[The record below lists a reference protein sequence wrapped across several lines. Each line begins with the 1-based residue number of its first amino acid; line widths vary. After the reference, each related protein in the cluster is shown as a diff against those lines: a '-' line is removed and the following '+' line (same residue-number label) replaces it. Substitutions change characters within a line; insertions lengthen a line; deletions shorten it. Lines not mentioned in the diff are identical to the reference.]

1 MKVSLQSNLAVNLN
15 EYYMS
20 SNQNQKLHLPN
31 LAIINF
37 RGIRNLE
44 IGRLGRVTLLTGRNG
59 VGKTT
64 ILEAVRVYAARGH
77 EDVFQE
83 LLLTREEFA
92 KARDE
97 DLDLILVPDYTA
109 LFYGRR
115 VTPNQPISI
124 GLVSGQDAL
133 RIMVVDVKDLSEN
146 QRGLLAQIDP
156 EADESLKAVYRDAES
171 VIPSFLKISDSKEP
185 QLVRT
190 LSRRLQRRGELISPN
205 MPDPI
210 NLESLGPGL
219 PSNDKLADF
228 WDDVALTDEEPL
240 MLKALGLT
248 GVSIGGVVVVGEGRQ
263 RRFGRDGRRIVVKI
277 DDQPERVPLKSLG
290 DGITRLFATSLAL
303 VSSRKGFLLIDE
315 VENGIHHSIQF
326 DFWEMIM
333 KAAKEFDVQVLAT
346 TQSFDCVKA
355 FARAAVKEEEEGILV
370 RLQKEGNDI
379 QAVEYTE
386 DELET
391 VSKQNI
397 EVR

>member
-1 MKVSLQSNLAVNLN
+1 M
-15 EYYMS
+15 
-20 SNQNQKLHLPN
+20 LHLPD
-31 LAIINF
+31 LAITNF
-37 RGIRNLE
+37 RGIRKLK

-59 VGKTT
+59 IGKTT
-64 ILEAVRVYAARGH
+64 VLEAVRVYAARGYG
-77 EDVFQE
+77 DVLQE
-83 LLLTREEFA
+83 LLYTREEFA

-97 DLDLILVPDYTA
+97 DLDLILVPDYTT
-109 LFYGRR
+109 LFYGRY
-115 VTPNQPISI
+115 VTSDQSISI
-124 GLVSGQDAL
+124 GPVSVQDDL
-133 RIMVVDVKDLSEN
+133 RIAVTDVKELSDH
-146 QRGLLAQIDP
+146 QQGLLAQLDY
-156 EADESLKAVYRDAES
+156 EAGKILKIVYRDAES
-171 VIPSFLKISDSKEP
+171 VIPSPLEIPDSKYSDP
-185 QLVRT
+185 TRLLRL
-190 LSRRLQRRGELISPN
+190 LSRRLQRRGELIASN

-210 NLESLGPGL
+210 NSELLGPGL

-228 WDDVALTDEEPL
+228 WDDVALTDKEPL

-263 RRFGRDGRRIVVKI
+263 RRFGQDGRRIVVKI

-303 VSSRKGFLLIDE
+303 ASSRKGFLLIDE

-333 KAAKEFDVQVLAT
+333 NAAKEFDVQVLAT
-346 TQSFDCVKA
+346 THSFDCVKA
-355 FARAAVKEEEEGILV
+355 FARAAIEDEEEGILV
-370 RLQKEGNDI
+370 RLQKEGDDI

-386 DELET
+386 DELEI

>member
-1 MKVSLQSNLAVNLN
+1 
-15 EYYMS
+15 MS
-20 SNQNQKLHLPN
+20 SNQNRKLHLPD
-31 LAIINF
+31 LAITNF
-37 RGIRNLE
+37 RGIRNLK

-64 ILEAVRVYAARGH
+64 VLEAVRVYAARGH

-97 DLDLILVPDYTA
+97 DLDLTLVPDYTT

-115 VTPNQPISI
+115 ATPDQSISI
-124 GLVSGQDAL
+124 GPASDQDAL
-133 RIMVVDVKDLSEN
+133 RITVANVKDLSDN
-146 QRGLLAQIDP
+146 QRVLLAQLNP
-156 EADESLKAVYRDAES
+156 EADESLKVVYRGAES
-171 VIPSFLKISDSKEP
+171 VIPSFSKNSDSKEP
-185 QLVRT
+185 QLLRF
-190 LSRRLQRRGELISPN
+190 LSRRLQRRGDLISPD

-210 NLESLGPGL
+210 NFELLGPGL

-248 GVSIGGVVVVGEGRQ
+248 GVSIGGVVVVGERRQ
-263 RRFGRDGRRIVVKI
+263 RRFGQDGRRIVVKI

-303 VSSRKGFLLIDE
+303 ASSRKGFLLIDE

-326 DFWEMIM
+326 DFWEMILN
-333 KAAKEFDVQVLAT
+333 AAKEFDVQVLAT
-346 TQSFDCVKA
+346 THSFDCVKA
-355 FARAAVKEEEEGILV
+355 FARAAIEDEEEGILV
-370 RLQKEGNDI
+370 RLQKEGDDI

-386 DELET
+386 DELEI

>member
-146 QRGLLAQIDP
+146 QRGLLAQLDP
-156 EADESLKAVYRDAES
+156 EADESLKVVYRDAES

-185 QLVRT
+185 QLVRF

-210 NLESLGPGL
+210 NFELLGPGL
-219 PSNDKLADF
+219 PSNDKLADI

-290 DGITRLFATSLAL
+290 DAIIRLFATSLAL

-346 TQSFDCVKA
+346 THSFDCVKA
-355 FARAAVKEEEEGILV
+355 FARAAVKDEEEGILV
-370 RLQKEGNDI
+370 RLQKEGDDI